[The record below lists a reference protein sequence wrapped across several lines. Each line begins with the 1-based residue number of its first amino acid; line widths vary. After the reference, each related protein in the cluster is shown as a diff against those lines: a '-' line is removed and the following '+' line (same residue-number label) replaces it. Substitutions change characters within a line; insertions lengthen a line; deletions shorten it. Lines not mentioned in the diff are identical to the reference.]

1 MAIRAPDGAN
11 KVRSFNRL
19 LFQFALANASS
30 WTHICQGVPGTKH
43 QISGGTVYLIKGL
56 DKLLQLA
63 LQDGKIS
70 SKLGEHGEYR

>member
-1 MAIRAPDGAN
+1 M
-11 KVRSFNRL
+11 V
-19 LFQFALANASS
+19 ALTNYYLNSHLQMHL
-30 WTHICQGVPGTKH
+30 TGHICQGVPGTKH